1 MNTEFVRRQMVEQQV
16 RTWDVFDATVL
27 EVLND
32 VPRDLFV
39 PDYCTNAAYADDEIP
54 LPHKQCM
61 LRPSIVGKILQSL
74 EIRSGD
80 NVLEIGTGTGYLA
93 SCLARIATT
102 VTSVEIFDD
111 LAERARENLVKAGV
125 DNVSVECLDATEA
138 LPAGQFDVIVVTG
151 SISEYDE
158 RMIEALNPGGRLFV
172 VVGESPTMIA
182 MILKRLPDGS
192 VESSELFETDIPPL
206 LNARATAVFSF

>member
-1 MNTEFVRRQMVEQQV
+1 MNTVFARRQMVEQQV

-32 VPRDLFV
+32 IPRDQFV

-54 LPHKQCM
+54 LPHDQCM
-61 LRPSIVGKILQSL
+61 LRPSIIGKILQSL
-74 EIRSGD
+74 EIRSSD
-80 NVLEIGTGTGYLA
+80 DVLDIGTGTGYLA
-93 SCLARIATT
+93 SCLARIANT

-111 LAERARENLVKAGV
+111 LAEQARGNLSKAGV
-125 DNVSVECLDATEA
+125 DNVSVACLDATKE

-151 SISEYDE
+151 SISEPDE
-158 RMIEALNPGGRLFV
+158 RMIEALKPGGRLFV
-172 VVGESPTMIA
+172 VVGESPVKRA
-182 MILKRLPDGS
+182 MILKRSQDGS

-206 LNARATAVFSF
+206 LNARIPAVFSF